1 MSTCYKGV
9 RYLLQYYD
17 RGRDNGRGRDF
28 DRRRDE
34 SPGKVNCPSVVMIL
48 YPYDNDTVPPSIINT
63 VALYRKLQGKKSYPI
78 SPHKIPKPLIF

>member
-1 MSTCYKGV
+1 MFSRFWRAVLFYVQVFDLTLHIYMIWKFEFSIDMSTCYKGV

-34 SPGKVNCPSVVMIL
+34 SPGKV
-48 YPYDNDTVPPSIINT
+48 TVP
-63 VALYRKLQGKKSYPI
+63 Q
-78 SPHKIPKPLIF
+78 

>member
-1 MSTCYKGV
+1 MFYVQVFDLTLHIYMIWKFEFSIDMSTCYKGV

-34 SPGKVNCPSVVMIL
+34 SPGKV
-48 YPYDNDTVPPSIINT
+48 TVP
-63 VALYRKLQGKKSYPI
+63 Q
-78 SPHKIPKPLIF
+78 

>member
-1 MSTCYKGV
+1 MFYVQVFDLTLHIYMIWEFEFSIDMSTCYKGV

-34 SPGKVNCPSVVMIL
+34 SPGKV
-48 YPYDNDTVPPSIINT
+48 TVP
-63 VALYRKLQGKKSYPI
+63 Q
-78 SPHKIPKPLIF
+78 

>member
-1 MSTCYKGV
+1 MIWKFELSIDMSTCYKGV

-34 SPGKVNCPSVVMIL
+34 SPDKV
-48 YPYDNDTVPPSIINT
+48 TVP
-63 VALYRKLQGKKSYPI
+63 Q
-78 SPHKIPKPLIF
+78 

>member
-1 MSTCYKGV
+1 MIWKSEFSIDMNTCHKGV

-34 SPGKVNCPSVVMIL
+34 SPGKV
-48 YPYDNDTVPPSIINT
+48 TVP
-63 VALYRKLQGKKSYPI
+63 Q
-78 SPHKIPKPLIF
+78 

>member
-1 MSTCYKGV
+1 MFSRFWRAVLFYVQVFDLTFHIYMIWKFEFSIDMSTCYKGV

-34 SPGKVNCPSVVMIL
+34 SPGKV
-48 YPYDNDTVPPSIINT
+48 TVP
-63 VALYRKLQGKKSYPI
+63 Q
-78 SPHKIPKPLIF
+78 

>member
-1 MSTCYKGV
+1 MFYEQVFDLTLHIYMIWKFEFSIDMSTCYKGV

-34 SPGKVNCPSVVMIL
+34 SPGKV
-48 YPYDNDTVPPSIINT
+48 TVP
-63 VALYRKLQGKKSYPI
+63 Q
-78 SPHKIPKPLIF
+78 

>member
-1 MSTCYKGV
+1 MFYVQVFDLTLHIYMIGKFEFSIDMSTCYKGV

-34 SPGKVNCPSVVMIL
+34 SPGKVN
-48 YPYDNDTVPPSIINT
+48 VP
-63 VALYRKLQGKKSYPI
+63 Q
-78 SPHKIPKPLIF
+78 

>member
-1 MSTCYKGV
+1 MIWKSEFSIDMSTCYKGV

-34 SPGKVNCPSVVMIL
+34 SPGKV
-48 YPYDNDTVPPSIINT
+48 TVP
-63 VALYRKLQGKKSYPI
+63 Q
-78 SPHKIPKPLIF
+78 